1 MLPRLSAR
9 PLALAMALVLTS
21 VAVPRATFA
30 QPAPAEVKSHMDAA
44 DKAAKAK
51 DWDKAAAEYKAA
63 FELAHAAAALE
74 GLANALYQNK
84 RQTEAFEAY
93 DELLRSYGDGL
104 AMPKRVLAE
113 SRRKELAAHTGII
126 QIAVS
131 EPGAEIFVDDKSI
144 GTAPLPPRHVAAG
157 AHKIRVA
164 KAGFAPFEQMVS
176 ATDGQTSTVTA
187 TLARELSKGRIVV
200 REKDNKSMRV
210 VIDGLDVGPTPYE
223 GDVDPGAHEVLVR
236 SSAGASTPQRV
247 EIERGKSVTV
257 ELAAVAA
264 TAHLEVTTGDHLAI
278 VFFDGKPLAEG
289 SFSGDVAPGEH
300 VLVVAKEG
308 WDRYEKKINLAPSGR
323 EKVEIV
329 LTKSRDAKPSNV
341 LEASSD
347 GRGLYGGFAFMALGL
362 PGGSGN
368 EIETRCNDLGASS
381 CATPMPIGGGLM
393 GYLGYS
399 FAPIG
404 FEVMLGGEF
413 DQVKPKANFNGYGG
427 PNTSSNPSLTG
438 PPRTEQF
445 TFLRTGGV
453 LAVRARV
460 NLEGKNLRASL
471 AAGPGVSYKYAL
483 LSERRATS
491 TDGRNLQD
499 IYAPNG
505 KSYASPAV
513 TADASV
519 QWRMTHSVALT
530 LGMLLWLE
538 SSSFTDVRASGD
550 LHRFMAADGQ
560 TPAAITTPPYQITSG
575 AQMFL
580 GPYLGLQFGP

>member
-1 MLPRLSAR
+1 MLRSR
-9 PLALAMALVLTS
+9 SLALAMALAVAS
-21 VAVPRATFA
+21 VAVPRVSFA

-51 DWDKAAAEYKAA
+51 DWEKAATEFKAA
-63 FELAHAAAALE
+63 FDLAHAAAALE
-74 GLANALYQNK
+74 GLANALYQAK
-84 RQTEAFEAY
+84 HQPEAFEAY
-93 DELLRSYGDGL
+93 DELLRSYGDG
-104 AMPKRVLAE
+104 MTGPKKFAAE
-113 SRRKELAAHTGII
+113 TRRKELAAHTGII
-126 QIAVS
+126 QVTVA

-144 GTAPLPPRHVAAG
+144 GTSPLPPRHVEAG
-157 AHKIRVA
+157 THKVRVV
-164 KAGFAPFEQMVS
+164 KAGFTPFEQSVT
-176 ATDGQTSTVTA
+176 AADGQTSPVTA
-187 TLARELSKGRIVV
+187 TLTRELSKGHLVV
-200 REKDNKSMRV
+200 REKDGKSMRV

-223 GDVDPGAHEVLVR
+223 GDLPPGPHDVLVR
-236 SSAGASTPQRV
+236 SSLGASTPQRV
-247 EIERGKSVTV
+247 EVERGKAVTV

-308 WDRYEKKINLAPSGR
+308 WDRVEKKINLAPQGH
-323 EKVEIV
+323 EKVDIV

-341 LEASSD
+341 VDAAPD
-347 GRGLYGGFAFMALGL
+347 GRGLYGGFAFAALGL

-381 CATPMPIGGGLM
+381 CSTPMPIGGGLF

-399 FAPIG
+399 FNPIG
-404 FEVMLGGEF
+404 FEVMLGGEL
-413 DQVKPKANFNGYGG
+413 DQVKPKANFAGYGG

-438 PPRTEQF
+438 PPRVEQF
-445 TFLRTGGV
+445 TFVRTGGV
-453 LAVRARV
+453 VAVRARV
-460 NLEGKNLRASL
+460 NLEGKYLRGSL
-471 AAGPGVSYKYAL
+471 AAGPGLSYKYAA

-491 TDGRNLQD
+491 TDGKNLQD
-499 IYAPNG
+499 VYAPSG
-505 KSYASPAV
+505 QGYASPAV

-519 QWRMTHSVALT
+519 QWRMTESVALT

-538 SSSFTDVRASGD
+538 SSSFTDVRAPGD
-550 LHRFMAADGQ
+550 LHRYMAADGQ

-575 AQMFL
+575 SQVFL
-580 GPYLGLQFGP
+580 GPYLGMQCGP